1 MIQTRFTLLRNKF
14 FILLGLV
21 VFLSIFFIAF
31 NNYPNYQSN
40 DTFLQQRIEKLELQ
54 NEAYSNQLEGMQS
67 LSTLVSIN

>member
-31 NNYPNYQSN
+31 NNYQSN
-40 DTFLQQRIEKLELQ
+40 ETFLQQRIEKLELQ

-67 LSTLVSIN
+67 LSTSVPIN